1 MIIYKYRGILFALLS
16 AASFALNLVLAS
28 ISYEFGANVHALN
41 VSRSSCFL
49 ALLLVLVI
57 KRSNLRELASARILM
72 PGIVGIFLT
81 LEMYALLVSIQLIP
95 VAISVLVF
103 YVYPIIIALFGWTVG
118 RQTFKPQQF
127 VYLLVAVFG
136 IGMILTNGLQGAA
149 IEGVMF
155 AGIAAF
161 GMAAMLLCS
170 EHFLAKTDQYIVMFV
185 SLLTATIIIIAISTL
200 WFELHWPTTFIGVLA
215 FCGSA
220 LFYVLATLFLFKAV
234 GLIGPLRTAII
245 DNSAP
250 VWAGLFGYVLL
261 GETLTLQQLVGIS
274 IVVSAILLLQLTI
287 SKPNESATDNPI
299 A

>member
-1 MIIYKYRGILFALLS
+1 MIIHKCRGMLFALLS

-57 KRSNLRELASARILM
+57 KRSNIRTITSTRILM
-72 PGIVGIFLT
+72 PGIIGIFLT
-81 LEMYALLVSIQLIP
+81 LEMYALLLSIQLIP

-103 YVYPIIIALFGWTVG
+103 YVYPIIIAVFGWTIG
-118 RQTFKPQQF
+118 GQTFKPQQLI
-127 VYLLVAVFG
+127 YLLIAVLG

-149 IEGVMF
+149 LEGVIL

-170 EHFLAKTDQYIVMFV
+170 EHFLAKTDQYVVMFV
-185 SLLTATIIIIAISTL
+185 SLFTATLIIITISIL
-200 WFELHWPTTFIGVLA
+200 WFELKWPSTFTGVLA

-250 VWAGLFGYVLL
+250 VWAVLFGYVLL
-261 GETLTLQQLVGIS
+261 GESLTMQQLIGIS
-274 IVVSAILLLQLTI
+274 IVVAAILLLQLTANNQ
-287 SKPNESATDNPI
+287 SDSATDNPI
-299 A
+299 P